1 MESLTY
7 KKKELYRVME
17 HKQSEARPADNRS
30 ARRVD
35 SDTEHC
41 HAELHRYH
49 QERNA
54 HPIKTLF
61 ISNYQR

>member
-1 MESLTY
+1 
-7 KKKELYRVME
+7 ME
-17 HKQSEARPADNRS
+17 HKQSEARLADNRS
-30 ARRVD
+30 ARRVG

-61 ISNYQR
+61 ISNYQRWSCP